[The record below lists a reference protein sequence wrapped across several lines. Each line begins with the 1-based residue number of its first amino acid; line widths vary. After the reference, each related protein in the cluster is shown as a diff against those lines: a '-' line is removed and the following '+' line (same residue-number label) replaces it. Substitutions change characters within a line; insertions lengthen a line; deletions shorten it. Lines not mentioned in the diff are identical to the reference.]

1 MPARRRDLHA
11 PRAGRVVATGLATWG
26 WAALALA
33 APAGNPVAPA
43 DTVLRNGTILTLD
56 ARDTKAYV
64 IAIREGRIVYVGNDA
79 GSKAYI
85 GPATHVTDLHSHLVM
100 PGLVEGGAVGAQD
113 GQGKAAVQPGADQN
127 PQPAEAAI
135 KALRE
140 LGITTFPDA
149 AARLESLPSRFNAQA
164 GRPREAILRG
174 ITINAAHD
182 LHQDA
187 DVGSLEPGK
196 AANLIVLDRNV
207 LTVPAE
213 QIGQVKVLST
223 VLGGK
228 EVFRA
233 RSF

>member
-1 MPARRRDLHA
+1 M
-11 PRAGRVVATGLATWG
+11 
-26 WAALALA
+26 ALA
-33 APAGNPVAPA
+33 APFADAVAPAVAPA
-43 DTVLRNGTILTLD
+43 DTVLRNGTIVTLD

-64 IAIREGRIVYVGNDA
+64 IAIRDGRIVYVGNDA

-85 GPATHVTDLHSHLVM
+85 GPATRVTDLHSHMVM
-100 PGLVEGGAVGAQD
+100 PGLVEGGQGVTRD
-113 GQGKAAVQPGADQN
+113 GPPMVAPQPGGDKN
-127 PQPAEAAI
+127 PPAAEVGL

-149 AARLESLPSRFNAQA
+149 TARPESLPSRLTAQA
-164 GRPREAILRG
+164 GVPREAALRG

-187 DVGSLEPGK
+187 DIGSLEPGK
-196 AANLIVLDRNV
+196 MANFIVLDRNA

-213 QIGQVKVLST
+213 QIGQIKVLLT
-223 VLGGK
+223 VVGGK